1 MKFAEHLGAHITPE
15 WRKQYIQYEEMK
27 AMLYAAL
34 EQAPCAEVV
43 EEEVLT
49 RYFARF
55 DESFFTFCDKELA
68 KINTF
73 YAEKIAEA
81 TRKFAMLKSELEGS
95 EYEQMKKKKI
105 QRRKVMDLKL
115 AFSEFYLSL
124 ILLQNYQNLN
134 FTGFR
139 KILKKHDKMLRT
151 EAGGIWR
158 EELVETSHF
167 HTNKDIDKLIADTEA
182 TVTTELEGGDR
193 QKAMKRL
200 RVPPLGD
207 QQSPWTT
214 FKVGLFSGAFL
225 VLMIAMVLSAVFHS
239 YQASDDMDVR
249 NDWRVVVRLYR
260 GPFLV
265 ILFLFL
271 MGINV
276 YGWRSSGVNHVLI
289 FELDPRNHLSE
300 QHLMELA
307 AIFGVIW
314 TLSVLTFLYSTQL
327 SIPAYANP
335 LSLFIIMAIFMLNPT
350 KTFKHDAR
358 FWFLRVAPRI
368 VLAPFFYVGFADF
381 WLADQLNSLGQALKD
396 FQFLLCFYISGETM
410 DDDWDKADSLGYCS
424 SSAWWLVALVA
435 CLPAWFRFAQCIRR
449 YRDTKEAFPHLV
461 NAGKYSTTFFVVTFS
476 TLDSAYRT
484 EAERSPFFYLYILSA
499 IISSCYTYV
508 WDIKMDWGFFTAGA
522 GDNRF
527 LREEIVYSS
536 KGYYYFAIVE
546 DLVLRFSWAYQLVL
560 KEVGFAAYS
569 ELTTSVFAALE
580 VVRRFIWNFFR
591 LENEHLNN
599 CGKFRAVRDISV
611 APIDASDQQQIIKM
625 MDEPDPTSL
634 FRKKKILKTQ
644 TAVIDPLRV
653 PLLSDTDNKPDSAA
667 ANLKTFH
674 IGTLEPNRRRNTD
687 ADRLEED
694 LQRRLLD
701 LNQHEIV

>member
-27 AMLYAAL
+27 AMLYVAV
-34 EQAPCAEVV
+34 EQAPSAEVV

-73 YAEKIAEA
+73 YAEKLAEA
-81 TRKFAMLKSELEGS
+81 TRKFATLKSELEGP
-95 EYEQMKKKKI
+95 EMEQTKRKKL

-151 EAGGIWR
+151 DAGAKWR
-158 EELVETSHF
+158 EEVVEMSHF
-167 HTNKDIDKLIADTEA
+167 HTNKDIDKLIANTET
-182 TVTTELEGGDR
+182 TVTADLEGGDR

-225 VLMIAMVLSAVFHS
+225 VLTIAVILSAVFHS
-239 YQASDDMDVR
+239 YQEKIDEEDGEKR

-260 GPFLV
+260 GPLLV

-314 TLSVLTFLYSTQL
+314 TLSMLTFLYANQL
-327 SIPAYANP
+327 SIPAYSIP
-335 LSLFIIMAIFMLNPT
+335 LFLVVLMVLFMINPT
-350 KTFKHDAR
+350 KTFRHDAR
-358 FWFLRVAPRI
+358 RWLIRVSTRI

-381 WLADQLNSLGQALKD
+381 WLADQLNSLAQALKD
-396 FQFLLCFYISGETM
+396 FQYLICFYISGNGL
-410 DDDWDKADSLGYCS
+410 DDDWNSAHSTGFCGDKS
-424 SSAWWLVALVA
+424 WWLVALVS

-449 YRDTKEAFPHLV
+449 YKNTKEAFPHLA
-461 NAGKYSTTFFVVTFS
+461 NAAKYSTTFFVVTFA
-476 TLDSAYRT
+476 TLDAAYKT
-484 EAERSPFFYLYILSA
+484 EDERSYFFYPYVLSA
-499 IISSCYTYV
+499 FLSSCYTFW
-508 WDIKMDWGFFTAGA
+508 WDIKMDWGFFSAST
-522 GDNRF
+522 GDNKF

-536 KGYYYFAIVE
+536 SNYYYFAMIE
-546 DLVLRFSWAYQLVL
+546 DLVLRFTWAYHLL
-560 KEVGFAAYS
+560 LMEAGFGAYS
-569 ELTTSVFAALE
+569 EIFVSLFAALE

-625 MDEPDPTSL
+625 MDAEDPTAI
-634 FRKKKILKTQ
+634 FRKKKIIKTGVGLLGLN
-644 TAVIDPLRV
+644 TANHTDMAEV
-653 PLLSDTDNKPDSAA
+653 PLLPDQKSSRGDKERMFRLGGLESQLQQRLKGVRSDSTSN
-667 ANLKTFH
+667 
-674 IGTLEPNRRRNTD
+674 
-687 ADRLEED
+687 
-694 LQRRLLD
+694 
-701 LNQHEIV
+701 